1 MRYITI
7 DGINANSLFQREIG
21 QISSSFWCG
30 DHIDQLAQLCLKR
43 GFMKQIDKIAVIWL
57 ALEVESEEVEN
68 GSFEH
73 EGVVDRYHA
82 DFGQA
87 VPAWLRTAG
96 DG

>member
-1 MRYITI
+1 M
-7 DGINANSLFQREIG
+7 E
-21 QISSSFWCG
+21 
-30 DHIDQLAQLCLKR
+30 
-43 GFMKQIDKIAVIWL
+43 QIDKIAVIWL

-96 DG
+96 DRRIHDVVCNEEEGL